1 MTAVNKISDFKVER
15 YLLGELSE
23 EEMAALQKRE
33 AEDEI
38 FAARVRAMRE
48 ENARILADNPFASLE
63 DRVKDSARD
72 CFAAGAARND
82 VGEGRSVSLPN
93 RSFNAWWLK
102 VAAALVI
109 MVGISAIVSSNR
121 NVATYERGNAS
132 MEVAMAETDNSTR
145 IKGMQA
151 SLEVWKK
158 TGDSAV
164 QMVNLGE
171 AREGDEIQLRYRVPQ
186 KCFGM
191 LISMDGNGTITMHM
205 GEGNKSVELEPG
217 KMTTLPF
224 AYKLDNAPKFE
235 KFFLLTSQNS
245 FEIDGN
251 DIDKGLKQ
259 AGVENVSFTLRKVEK

>member
-1 MTAVNKISDFKVER
+1 MTTVNKISDFKLER
-15 YLLGELSE
+15 YLLGELPQK
-23 EEMAALQKRE
+23 EMKALQQRE

-38 FAARVRAMRE
+38 FAARVAEMRE
-48 ENARILADNPFASLE
+48 QGKRFLAENPFAALDDKLE
-63 DRVKDSARD
+63 AAEDSK
-72 CFAAGAARND
+72 FSVEAA
-82 VGEGRSVSLPN
+82 SQPN
-93 RSFNAWWLK
+93 MWWIK
-102 VAAALVI
+102 IAAALVI
-109 MVGISAIVSSNR
+109 ALGIFSVVVLNR
-121 NVATYERGNAS
+121 DVATYDSNANS
-132 MEVAMAETDNSTR
+132 MEVAMADTDNGTR

-164 QMVNLGE
+164 QMVNLGN
-171 AREGDEIQLRYRVPQ
+171 AYEGDEIQLRYRVPQ

-205 GEGNKSVELEPG
+205 GEGNSAIELEPG

-235 KFFLLTSQNS
+235 KFFLLTSEKS

-251 DIDKGLKQ
+251 DIDKSLKQ
-259 AGVENVSFTLRKVEK
+259 AGVETVSFTLRKVEK

>member
-1 MTAVNKISDFKVER
+1 MTSVNKISDFKLER

-23 EEMAALQKRE
+23 KEMRELQERE
-33 AEDEI
+33 LSDEI
-38 FAARVRAMRE
+38 FAARVAEMRLQGKRFVAE
-48 ENARILADNPFASLE
+48 NPFAALE
-63 DRVKDSARD
+63 DKLDAIEDSKS
-72 CFAAGAARND
+72 
-82 VGEGRSVSLPN
+82 SVNGQPN
-93 RSFNAWWLK
+93 VLWLK

-109 MVGISAIVSSNR
+109 ALGIFSVVVLNR
-121 NVATYERGNAS
+121 DVATYDNHSAS
-132 MEVAMAETDNSTR
+132 MEVAMADADNGTR

-151 SLEVWKK
+151 TLEVWKK

-164 QMVNLGE
+164 QMVNLGN
-171 AREGDEIQLRYRVPQ
+171 AYEGDEIQLRYRVPQ

-205 GEGNKSVELEPG
+205 GEGDKAIELEPG

-245 FEIDGN
+245 FGIDGN
-251 DIDKGLKQ
+251 DIDKSLKQ
-259 AGVENVSFTLRKVEK
+259 TGVETVSFTLRKVEK

>member
-1 MTAVNKISDFKVER
+1 MTSVNKISDFKLER
-15 YLLGELSE
+15 YLLGELPES
-23 EEMAALQKRE
+23 EMAALQKRE

-38 FAARVRAMRE
+38 FAARVAEMRLQGKRFVAE
-48 ENARILADNPFASLE
+48 NPFAALE
-63 DRVKDSARD
+63 ERIE
-72 CFAAGAARND
+72 AAGGVENRAVAPRNT
-82 VGEGRSVSLPN
+82 L
-93 RSFNAWWLK
+93 WLK

-109 MVGISAIVSSNR
+109 ALGIFSAVVLNR
-121 NVATYERGNAS
+121 NVDTFDSQNAL
-132 MEVAMAETDNSTR
+132 MEVAMADMDNGTR

-164 QMVNLGE
+164 QMVNLGN
-171 AREGDEIQLRYRVPQ
+171 ASEGDEIQLRYRVPQ

-191 LISMDGNGTITMHM
+191 LFSMDGNGTITMHM
-205 GEGNKSVELEPG
+205 GEGNKAIELEPG

-235 KFFLLTSQNS
+235 KFFLLTSQNA

-251 DIDKGLKQ
+251 DIDKSLKQ
-259 AGVENVSFTLRKVEK
+259 AGVENVSFTLRKVGK

>member
-1 MTAVNKISDFKVER
+1 MTSVNKISDFKLER
-15 YLLGELSE
+15 YLLGELPES
-23 EEMAALQKRE
+23 EMAALQKRE

-38 FAARVRAMRE
+38 FAARVADMRLQGKRFVAE
-48 ENARILADNPFASLE
+48 NPFAALE
-63 DRVKDSARD
+63 ERIE
-72 CFAAGAARND
+72 AAGGVENRAVAPRNT
-82 VGEGRSVSLPN
+82 L
-93 RSFNAWWLK
+93 WLK

-109 MVGISAIVSSNR
+109 ALGIFSAVVLNR
-121 NVATYERGNAS
+121 NVDTFDSQNAS
-132 MEVAMAETDNSTR
+132 MEVAMADMDNGTR

-164 QMVNLGE
+164 QMVNLGN
-171 AREGDEIQLRYRVPQ
+171 ASEGDEIQLRYRVPQ

-191 LISMDGNGTITMHM
+191 LFSMDGNGTITMHM
-205 GEGNKSVELEPG
+205 GEGNKAIELEPG

-235 KFFLLTSQNS
+235 KFFLLTSQNV

-251 DIDKGLKQ
+251 DIDKSLKQ
-259 AGVENVSFTLRKVEK
+259 AGVENVSFTLRKVGK